1 MLMTNLK
8 ILGVV
13 LGTLLLYTLLANS
26 IPQIES
32 EVPQELSFGAN
43 VTPEQLASAGEQL
56 YNGAGG
62 CTACHGL
69 GTRAPNLL
77 TDDRGAGS
85 IGARCG
91 SRVPGMACKDYL
103 HESMVQPNKFVVEG
117 FQPIMPD
124 MSKTLSSAQIWSL
137 IAFLESNGGEITVT
151 GEDVA
156 AAASAAPAAAPAAA
170 ASTSTDPQELMRGNQ
185 CLACHKI
192 GSEGGPI
199 GPDLSHIGA
208 TRDASYIRRS
218 ILNPDAEV
226 AAGYEA
232 VKGVMPKNFGQVF
245 TAAQLEA
252 IVDYLAGL
260 K

>member
-1 MLMTNLK
+1 MTNLK

-124 MSKTLSSAQIWSL
+124 MSKTLSAAQIWSL
-137 IAFLESNGGEITVT
+137 IAFLES
-151 GEDVA
+151 
-156 AAASAAPAAAPAAA
+156 
-170 ASTSTDPQELMRGNQ
+170 
-185 CLACHKI
+185 
-192 GSEGGPI
+192 
-199 GPDLSHIGA
+199 
-208 TRDASYIRRS
+208 
-218 ILNPDAEV
+218 
-226 AAGYEA
+226 
-232 VKGVMPKNFGQVF
+232 
-245 TAAQLEA
+245 
-252 IVDYLAGL
+252 
-260 K
+260 